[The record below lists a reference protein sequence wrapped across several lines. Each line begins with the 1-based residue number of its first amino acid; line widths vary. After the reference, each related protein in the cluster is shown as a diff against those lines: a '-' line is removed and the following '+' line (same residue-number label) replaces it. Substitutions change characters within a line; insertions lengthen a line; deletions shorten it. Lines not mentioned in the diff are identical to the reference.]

1 MMRKRTLT
9 GLIFLFILEFPTGPY
24 SIPAPNCALDP
35 HLCSCSSRFAYIR
48 VRIPRPSA
56 IQPVDVLLSEP
67 LHLACLCP
75 NPSSE
80 TTRQPRLPA
89 LVSCLQLFSEEEN
102 KARLNQAR

>member
-1 MMRKRTLT
+1 MNKKIRAVSVAFC
-9 GLIFLFILEFPTGPY
+9 ISECPTGPY
-24 SIPAPNCALDP
+24 SIPASNCALDP